1 MKIILNGAAGRM
13 GHVMRELIAADP
25 ALELVA
31 GVDPSAAGDE
41 PGLERTLDEVD
52 VAADVLIDFSNHEAT
67 PALVDYALARNLPL
81 VIATTGQTEDELGL
95 IKAAAERIP
104 VFFAANYSLGIALLA
119 KLAKT
124 AAEFL
129 PNPEVEIV
137 ETHHDQKLDA
147 PSGTAL
153 TLARVVQEAIPG
165 STIVLGREGLHT
177 RERGEITVHSLR
189 LGHVTGVHEVII
201 SSGNEMVSLT
211 HTAESRALFAEGA
224 LAAARFLV
232 GKAPGLYSME
242 DLVEGAGA

>member
-1 MKIILNGAAGRM
+1 MLIILNGAAGRM
-13 GHVMRELIAADP
+13 GHVVGELIAAD
-25 ALELVA
+25 ATLELVA
-31 GVDPSAAGDE
+31 GVDPGASGSE
-41 PGLERTLDEVD
+41 PGIARTLDEVD

-81 VIATTGQTEDELGL
+81 VIATTGQTEEELGL

-211 HTAESRALFAEGA
+211 HTAESRTLFAEGA